1 MFLDVPCG
9 WRPHESREVEVE
21 RERGGEERE
30 RERWRERKRGGERE
44 GGSWRERERKIEVGR
59 ERLIKRE
66 LMIIA
71 DDEKGVDDDD

>member
-30 RERWRERKRGGERE
+30 RERER
-44 GGSWRERERKIEVGR
+44 EVGR